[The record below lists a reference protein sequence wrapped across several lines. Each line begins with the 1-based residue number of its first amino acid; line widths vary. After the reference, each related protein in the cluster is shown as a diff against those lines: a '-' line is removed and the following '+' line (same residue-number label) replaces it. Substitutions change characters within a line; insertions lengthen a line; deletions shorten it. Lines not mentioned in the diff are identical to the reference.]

1 MCVRNDYE
9 NLFLQHGISR
19 QEVCSMTEVEFQK
32 TLDVF
37 RNEPADITGNNP
49 YAGGTS
55 QYRYIS
61 PKLAHLHAANQIND
75 DYEEDLQ
82 RAIQNS
88 LAEQSE
94 CKNRTISS
102 QFEDNRI
109 RDEQDQEYRT
119 ACDDAQ
125 QQTFDVRNQ
134 EIYTANEELIAE
146 ELQQEREGAVIGR
159 YYSLPIEPATGTTI
173 AVVVNGERC
182 IRKFDPQRLA
192 ADVYSWVAGQ
202 TIHCDEGK
210 LYFDE
215 FELAM
220 AGKGVVDPEK
230 TLEEQGMTGRILL
243 QIVLL

>member
-1 MCVRNDYE
+1 
-9 NLFLQHGISR
+9 
-19 QEVCSMTEVEFQK
+19 MTEVEFQK
-32 TLDVF
+32 TLDYF
-37 RNEPADITGNNP
+37 RNDTGDITENNP
-49 YAGGTS
+49 YAGVTS

-61 PKLAHLHAANQIND
+61 PKLAHLHAANQTND

-88 LAEQSE
+88 LAEQYGP
-94 CKNRTISS
+94 TISS
-102 QFEDNRI
+102 EYEDNQI
-109 RDEQDQEYRT
+109 RDEQDQEYRM
-119 ACDDAQ
+119 ACDNAE

-134 EIYTANEELIAE
+134 EIYTANETLIAE
-146 ELQQEREGAVIGR
+146 ESQQEREGEVVGR
-159 YYSLPIEPATGTTI
+159 YYSLPREPAAGTTV
-173 AVVVNGERC
+173 AVIVNGERC

-202 TIHCDEGK
+202 TIHCNDGK

-230 TLEEQGMTGRILL
+230 TLEEQGMTGRIML
-243 QIVLL
+243 QIVPL